1 MRKFSLILM
10 VLAMLVMAVMPAAA
24 QDEEPGTI
32 ADIVVASA
40 GAEEPEF
47 ATLLTAVQAAD
58 PAVLE
63 ALSDPEVELTVF
75 APTDAAFAALAE
87 ELGEEA
93 FGEILADTEA
103 LTGILLF
110 HVVEGAIFAEDLLG
124 ALDEN
129 FGSISVETLNGQ
141 YLDAFGGSEDS
152 VQIEFGNLNLEMV
165 DIEAS
170 NGVIHVV
177 DTVLLPETATI
188 AEIVVEAA
196 TDEDEDFREFTTLLA
211 AVQAADPAVLE
222 LLSDPEAELTV
233 FAPSDEAFAVLA
245 EALGEEAFNGILED
259 PAALTNIL
267 QYHVIAGVFHSGD
280 VADLLMGDDMM
291 EEDMDEEEMSEEDGE
306 EMEEMD
312 EEMMEPVSVEV
323 EMANGAMVTIT
334 MSDDGLFINDAQIL
348 FTDVDAANGV
358 IHLIDAVLV
367 PPSE

>member
-1 MRKFSLILM
+1 MRKLSLVLM
-10 VLAMLVMAVMPAAA
+10 VVAMLVMAVMPAAA

-40 GAEEPEF
+40 TGDTPEF

-63 ALSDPEVELTVF
+63 ALSDPEAEFTVF

-110 HVVEGAIFAEDLLG
+110 HVIEGAIFSEDLVA

-129 FGSISVETLNGQ
+129 DGVASAETLNGQ
-141 YLDAFGGSEDS
+141 YLDAFGGSEDTLE
-152 VQIEFGNLNLEMV
+152 IENALLNMEMI

-170 NGVIHVV
+170 NGVIHVI
-177 DTVLLPETATI
+177 DAVLLPETATI
-188 AEIVVEAA
+188 AEIVIEVASE
-196 TDEDEDFREFTTLLA
+196 EDEDFREFTTLLA

-233 FAPSDEAFAVLA
+233 FAPTDAAFAALA
-245 EALGEEAFNGILED
+245 EALGEEAFNGILAD
-259 PAALTNIL
+259 PATLTNIL
-267 QYHVIAGVFHSGD
+267 QYHVIAGVVHSGD
-280 VADLLMGDDMM
+280 VEELLFGDDMM
-291 EEDMDEEEMSEEDGE
+291 EDDMDDMEEGEEEGE
-306 EMEEMD
+306 EME
-312 EEMMEPVSVEV
+312 EEMMEPVSIEV
-323 EMANGAMVTIT
+323 EMANGAMATVTF
-334 MSDDGLFINDAQIL
+334 SDEGLFINDAQII

-358 IHLIDAVLV
+358 IHLIDAVIV